1 MIAQAFSAD
10 LNNLFEINKPGID
23 VTIGQN
29 IDWES
34 HESTE
39 LGYLSQAVEQRYEKF
54 GVVDSERGRLSANGH
69 TEDRLCHYRARNSRL
84 SKLAFGPPK
93 ND

>member
-54 GVVDSERGRLSANGH
+54 REVDPDW
-69 TEDRLCHYRARNSRL
+69 EDDQLM
-84 SKLAFGPPK
+84 
-93 ND
+93 DT